1 MVSSLARTHVTH
13 SGASRDLASGKGVGR
28 HELLL
33 VALDLLADRVFA
45 VLEHKRTAQQFLV
58 LLPP

>member
-1 MVSSLARTHVTH
+1 MVSSLARTQVTQW
-13 SGASRDLASGKGVGR
+13 SAQRDLARGKGVGR

-33 VALDLLADRVFA
+33 VALDLLADRVLA
-45 VLEHKRTAQQFLV
+45 VLEYKRTAQQFLV